1 MSVTYTH
8 TITIDDVCAALIAYL
23 QPIVGADA
31 PIIRGQQNRDSMPT
45 TGFIVVTELKTRVIS
60 TNKSSLDDTG
70 YIRTFVNDTLSD
82 WQIDYY
88 GANSGDWASIV
99 ARLFASGDPYYQ
111 GGTSATVHPVYA
123 EDPSQTFL
131 TNAEKQ
137 YEARWTGRV
146 TLQYN
151 DSVSVTRDS
160 ADTLGINVFE
170 AVDLID

>member
-1 MSVTYTH
+1 MSATYTH
-8 TITIDDVCAALIAYL
+8 TIAIDDVCAALIAYL
-23 QPIVGADA
+23 QPIVGAGV
-31 PIIRGQQNRDSMPT
+31 PIIRGQQNRSSMPT
-45 TGFIVVTELKTRVIS
+45 TGFLVLTELKTRVIS
-60 TNKSSLDDTG
+60 TAKSALNDAGDL
-70 YIRTFVNDTLSD
+70 RTFINDSLSD

-88 GANSGDWASIV
+88 GASSGDWASMV
-99 ARLFASGDPYYQ
+99 ARLFASGDPVYQ
-111 GGTSATVHPVYA
+111 EGSLSTAYAVYA
-123 EDPSQTFL
+123 DDPMQTFL

-160 ADTLGINVFE
+160 ADTLAVNVFQ